1 LLRFQAKA
9 KQNNV
14 HLRPRC
20 AHLSL
25 LDVRKAAKAKRVCML
40 RGRRLLLWELCN
52 VRSLLAMLVA
62 YPIAFALAV
71 ASALKLA
78 LN

>member
-9 KQNNV
+9 KQNTV
-14 HLRPRC
+14 LASEVRG

-40 RGRRLLLWELCN
+40 RGCRLLLWELCN

-62 YPIAFALAV
+62 YSIAFALLAV
-71 ASALKLA
+71 AAAL
-78 LN
+78 